1 MIGSRNSLSCHNVT
15 KWWMKLLHP
24 FYRCQKLT
32 LDEQLKAGVRFFDFT
47 LKLSND
53 MGKIMCFCQGPLE
66 FTDSVRK
73 TFYKLNKYKGI
84 KARVKF
90 IIEDELDISLFIEY
104 AKLLETKYKRVYFI
118 GGQSNLNYFNYK
130 YHDIP
135 VLEVNKKASK
145 IAGKLKNS
153 YILANFVDKNY
164 D

>member
-1 MIGSRNSLSCHNVT
+1 MIGSRNSLCCHNVT
-15 KWWMKLLHP
+15 KWWMKLIRP

-53 MGKIMCFCQGPLE
+53 TGKIMCFCQGPLE

-84 KARVKF
+84 TVRIKF
-90 IIEDELDISLFIEY
+90 IVEDELDISLFIEY
-104 AKLLETKYKRVYFI
+104 ATLLKNKYKRVYFI
-118 GGQSNLNYFNYK
+118 GGESNLNNFTYNYDK
-130 YHDIP
+130 PEI
-135 VLEVNKKASK
+135 LEVNKKASK
-145 IAGKLKNS
+145 IQSSIK